1 MRRLKTLQ
9 MLIHGIDFKINWR
22 NFVVGSSF
30 FIPCLDPE
38 HAREQIHRA
47 TKRLK
52 YATKT
57 QIVIEKGIYG
67 LRVWRIK

>member
-1 MRRLKTLQ
+1 

-30 FIPCLDPE
+30 FIPCLDPNI
-38 HAREQIHRA
+38 ALEQVERA

-52 YATKT
+52 FHIKT
-57 QIVIEKGIYG
+57 QIVVEKGVQG

>member
-1 MRRLKTLQ
+1 MRQLKTPQ

-52 YATKT
+52 YTIKS
-57 QIVIEKGIYG
+57 QIVIEKSIYG